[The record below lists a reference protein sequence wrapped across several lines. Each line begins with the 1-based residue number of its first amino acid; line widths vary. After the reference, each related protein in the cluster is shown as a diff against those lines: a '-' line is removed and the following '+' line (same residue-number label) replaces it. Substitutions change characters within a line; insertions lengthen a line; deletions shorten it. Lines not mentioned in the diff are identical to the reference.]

1 MARGAQ
7 WVGCPTPPL
16 WVTGNAWRRQLTVVS
31 QPGHSGFQTFLRP
44 FQMLWKVREETAWRD
59 SARSRKKDEV
69 VTQFSAVLSP

>member
-16 WVTGNAWRRQLTVVS
+16 WVTGNAWRQQLTVVS

-44 FQMLWKVREETAWRD
+44 FQMLWKVREELHGGILQGAEKRM
-59 SARSRKKDEV
+59 K
-69 VTQFSAVLSP
+69 